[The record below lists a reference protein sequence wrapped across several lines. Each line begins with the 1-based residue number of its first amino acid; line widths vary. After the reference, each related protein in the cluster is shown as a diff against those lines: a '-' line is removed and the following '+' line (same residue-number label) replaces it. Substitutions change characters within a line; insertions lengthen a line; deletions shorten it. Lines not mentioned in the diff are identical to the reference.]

1 MEDMALNPPDS
12 IIKVSDPAKQSFD
25 EVAEPEPDTEAVAP
39 AGAALG
45 DGTDGAAIGDG
56 TDGAAIG
63 DATDGAAI
71 GDGTDGAALGVAEG
85 IGTEDV
91 EGTLASPVK

>member
-56 TDGAAIG
+56 TDGAA
-63 DATDGAAI
+63 
-71 GDGTDGAALGVAEG
+71 LGVAEG